1 MRQRF
6 GAQGARN
13 MATLIF
19 LFSIV
24 TNPATAQAAQDA
36 VDNAPQAEQSM
47 RYYGVEQLLAKFER
61 EA

>member
-1 MRQRF
+1 
-6 GAQGARN
+6 

-24 TNPATAQAAQDA
+24 TNPASAQAAQDA
-36 VDNAPQAEQSM
+36 VDNAPQAEESM

-61 EA
+61 ES

>member
-1 MRQRF
+1 
-6 GAQGARN
+6 

-24 TNPATAQAAQDA
+24 TNPVAAQAAQDA
-36 VDNAPQAEQSM
+36 VDSAPVADQSM

-61 EA
+61 ES